1 MATNAISPADFP
13 FGGRNGRQIS
23 APAANVM
30 LNIMS

>member
-1 MATNAISPADFP
+1 MSPADFP
-13 FGGRNGRQIS
+13 FAGMNGRQIS